1 MSSRC
6 LYNII
11 KDIIIK
17 AIGSAGMLVIA
28 FTLVAA
34 SLYGCPALMCHYI

>member
-17 AIGSAGMLVIA
+17 AIGSAGMLILWKER
-28 FTLVAA
+28 LVAYVKPFTGA
-34 SLYGCPALMCHYI
+34 NS